1 MSGIKK
7 NYFTFLANY
16 FVYRKHLLSLVV
28 CFLDLFEVFTM
39 QTRVFSFFAAI
50 LLLSNLVLVSTA
62 NPTVRSV
69 KRAKTNQLV
78 SMLPA
83 SDGIVTL
90 DVKRFFGEA
99 LPIVL
104 AAKPTMLNEI
114 LAKVAAMQ
122 ERTGIDVRQFE
133 FIVAGIAAN
142 KVGDKHELDPVMI
155 ARGGVNSATIIAAAK
170 TAADNKFK
178 EESVSGK
185 TMYTFAAKEIAAK
198 IADNA
203 GNAKNEKATDK
214 FYGKLSSDLAIA
226 AIDANTIVFGGAT
239 RVRQTL
245 EGRSKPSAEI
255 TTLLNR
261 KEFSVV
267 NFAAK
272 IPSGMSVFLPL
283 ENDELG
289 KSVDSIQYAFGNMD
303 IVAEQALFSMTAKTA
318 QSSQAQEL
326 HDTLQV
332 LQSLG
337 KMALGSSKR
346 PDQQLYARLIEKVK
360 FGRSGSEVSL
370 DLEIPK
376 ADMDMLMG
384 ILIK

>member
-1 MSGIKK
+1 
-7 NYFTFLANY
+7 
-16 FVYRKHLLSLVV
+16 
-28 CFLDLFEVFTM
+28 M

-142 KVGDKHELDPVMI
+142 KVGDKHDVDPVMI